1 MLRLTLRTLL
11 AYLDDTLP
19 PAQSRAIGE
28 KVAESEF
35 AQQTVERIKTVT
47 RRRRLTAPPIEADDQ
62 STDPNTIAEYLDNVL
77 PADQLADVE
86 QASLDNDTKLA
97 EVAACHQILTLV
109 LGEPAKIPPTARR
122 RMYRLVRGPESLPY
136 RKPTAAGA
144 PVAGLAA
151 PVAVDEFHDQ
161 DEDLLESVFGPRKLL
176 WLLGLLVVVGLLGVA
191 VWLAIPPA
199 PPRPT
204 QGYIAAAPVSRL
216 DPGPKVSPGP
226 PKKVES
232 PPVGDKK
239 SETPA
244 VVDKKSETPVE
255 PKTDD
260 ANAIIE
266 AGPPPRL
273 VGGVPAD
280 RAPDSERR
288 AVAVWD
294 TPPQPLLFRKRET
307 VRWEKASVAEP
318 QVSSTD
324 QLLALPGLHPELRL
338 DTGVRLQMWGNLPEF
353 IPVGVSESRLTVHV
367 PPQSLAADFTLHGGR
382 VFITAPKAT
391 APVVVRVRFGE
402 EVWDVT
408 LANGQTEV
416 AIDLIGEP
424 ARTGLF
430 DRDLPE
436 APRLLAYL
444 GVIEGSATVRIGS
457 FQSSGELTAGTR
469 YKWDSKGGRAGAA
482 PKDDP
487 DEGGVASRWRKDVPG
502 TPAAKDMAAAVTEMA
517 RRISI
522 GQGPFDVDF
531 DATIKDSRESTSR
544 RALAAWM
551 LAAVDSLSYL
561 IDALE
566 ADAAAVRDA
575 ATRALQ
581 HWCAQEAGREEA
593 FAQVLAMKAM
603 FNEAQRA
610 VVVDLI
616 HAPERPVAEKTVDR
630 LFELLTN
637 DKLAVRELARMQ
649 LARLDPP
656 GARESNYD
664 AGSERRGTQAGVWQ
678 KSWKKRVGKGKG

>member
-19 PAQSRAIGE
+19 PAQAKAIGE

-47 RRRRLTAPPIEADDQ
+47 RRRRLTAPPVEADDQ

-77 PADQLADVE
+77 PAEQLAEVE
-86 QASLDNDTKLA
+86 QASLDNDTRLA

-122 RMYRLVRGPESLPY
+122 RMYRIVRGPESLPY
-136 RKPTAAGA
+136 RPVAAANA

-191 VWLAIPPA
+191 LWRAIPPS
-199 PPRPT
+199 PPQPT
-204 QGYIAAAPVSRL
+204 QGYVAVAPVARL
-216 DPGPKVSPGP
+216 DAGPKVPVGP
-226 PKKVES
+226 PKK
-232 PPVGDKK
+232 P
-239 SETPA
+239 ETPV
-244 VVDKKSETPVE
+244 VVDKKPETPVE
-255 PKTDD
+255 PKLPEPKADD

-266 AGPPPRL
+266 AAPAPRL
-273 VGGVPAD
+273 VGGAPAV
-280 RAPDSERR
+280 REPDSERR

-307 VRWEKASVAEP
+307 VRWEKASIAEP

-324 QLLALPGLHPELRL
+324 QLLALPGFHPELRL
-338 DTGVRLQMWGNLPEF
+338 DTGVRLQMWGNVPEF
-353 IPVGVSESRLTVHV
+353 VPVGVSESRLTLHV

-382 VFITAPKAT
+382 VFLTAPKAPG
-391 APVVVRVRFGE
+391 PVVVRVRFAG

-408 LANGQTEV
+408 LADGQTEV

-436 APRLLAYL
+436 SPRLLAYL
-444 GVIEGSATVRIGS
+444 GVTEGSATVRIGD

-469 YKWDSKGGRAGAA
+469 YKWDSKGGRPAPA

-487 DEGGVASRWRKDVPG
+487 DEVVPSRWRKDI
-502 TPAAKDMAAAVTEMA
+502 PATASAKDMAAAVTEMA

-551 LAAVDSLSYL
+551 LAAQDSLSYL
-561 IDALE
+561 IDAVE

-575 ATRALQ
+575 AARSLQ

-603 FNEAQRA
+603 YNEAQRLLVA
-610 VVVDLI
+610 NLI
-616 HAPERPVAEKTVDR
+616 QAPERPVAEKTVDR
-630 LFELLTN
+630 LFELLGN

-649 LARLDPP
+649 LAKLDPP
-656 GARESNYD
+656 GARE
-664 AGSERRGTQAGVWQ
+664 
-678 KSWKKRVGKGKG
+678 